1 MLETVVLLSFI
12 FALAACLFTGAS
24 ILYALAA
31 GYAIFFIY
39 GLKKGHKAGDVFRMS
54 VSGIRTVKN
63 VLLIFGLI
71 GLITALWRA
80 SGTIPVIVCYSA
92 KLIYPSAF
100 LLLTFVLNAMLSV
113 LTGTSFG
120 TAATMGVICMS
131 IGKSLQMD
139 PVYVGGAILSGAF
152 FGDRCS
158 PVSSSAN
165 LVCDLTGTDIFEN
178 IRGMIR
184 TAWVPTILTCLIYL
198 FFGRSMGSGT
208 KMMDVE
214 SLFAE
219 SFCLHWTA
227 VLPAAVILVLSA
239 LKVPVKRTL
248 LVSILLAL
256 VLSVT
261 LQGMEPVQILPVLV
275 FGYETSNPNLAAMVN
290 GGGLISMLRATA
302 IVMLSSSYAG
312 IFEGTGLLRNIQKQM
327 EGLSKRITS
336 FGCTL
341 LVSVVTSMVAC
352 NQTLSVM
359 LTNQLCRKTQ
369 PDSKQFALDL
379 ENTVIVLA
387 PLVPWSIAGAVPLA
401 AVGAPSSGILAAC
414 YLYLLPLWNLIVAV
428 RREKRTSSPSPDIK
442 IPQD

>member
-1 MLETVVLLSFI
+1 MLETMVLLSFI
-12 FALAACLFTGAS
+12 LALAVCLFTGAS

-31 GYAIFFIY
+31 GYVIFFVY
-39 GLKKGHKAGDVFRMS
+39 GLKKGHRAEAVFRMS
-54 VSGIRTVKN
+54 VSGIKTVKN
-63 VLLIFGLI
+63 VLMIFGLI

-80 SGTIPVIVCYSA
+80 AGTIPVIVCYSA
-92 KLIYPSAF
+92 RLIYPSAF

-131 IGKSLQMD
+131 IGRSLQMD
-139 PVYVGGAILSGAF
+139 PVYVGGAILSGAY

-165 LVCDLTGTDIFEN
+165 LVCDLTKTDIFDN

-184 TAWVPTILTCLIYL
+184 TAWVPTVLTCLIYL
-198 FFGRSMGSGT
+198 FLGRSMGTGAE
-208 KMMDVE
+208 MMDVE
-214 SLFAE
+214 QLFAE
-219 SFCLHWTA
+219 SFQLHWSA

-239 LKVPVKRTL
+239 LKIPVKRTL
-248 LVSILLAL
+248 LISILLAL
-256 VLSVT
+256 VLSIT
-261 LQGMEPVQILPVLV
+261 LQGMKPAEILPILI
-275 FGYETSNPNLAAMVN
+275 FGYKTSNSNLAAMVN
-290 GGGLISMLRATA
+290 GGGLVSMLRATA

-312 IFEGTGLLRNIQKQM
+312 IFEGTGLLSNIQKQI
-327 EGLSKRITS
+327 EGLSKKITS

-341 LVSVVTSMVAC
+341 FVSVLTSMVAC

-359 LTNQLCRKTQ
+359 LTSQLCRKTQ
-369 PDSKQFALDL
+369 PDAKQFALDL

-401 AVGAPSSGILAAC
+401 AVGAPTAGILAAC
-414 YLYLLPLWNLIVAV
+414 YLYLLPLWNLIAAV
-428 RREKRTSSPSPDIK
+428 RRKKRI
-442 IPQD
+442 